1 MKTIFKLLSLVPRD
15 LLRLLLKLLIKI
27 GIVNKTTSYKLT
39 NINLKLAFKDKSN
52 QEITKLY
59 EESFI
64 ESVISL
70 FETIHIW
77 GSNKK
82 NSNNKI
88 FRIENNYL
96 MNINKNKNN
105 QHLIISIHNRSVDM
119 LLRWINLQIKTATI
133 YKKVKLNILENFVKK
148 NREVGMS
155 KMSQANMSGVRNLYK
170 SAKEGMSVCMAVD
183 QVPKRGLGEYVKFF
197 GIPAYTTTLMPSL
210 AAKLNQRV
218 IYANI
223 NTTNEDKISVKLTQ
237 SDESI
242 YDKSKYLLSMNNTIE
257 NIILENI
264 KDYSWEYKR
273 FRRPPEGSEDPYK
286 L

>member
-1 MKTIFKLLSLVPRD
+1 MKTIFKLLSLVPID
-15 LLRLLLKLLIKI
+15 LLRLLLKLLLKI
-27 GIVNKTTSYKLT
+27 GIVNKTTSYRLT

-52 QEITKLY
+52 QEITKLS

-70 FETIHIW
+70 FETFHTW

-105 QHLIISIHNRSVDM
+105 QLLIISIHNRSVDM

-155 KMSQANMSGVRNLYK
+155 KMNQANM
-170 SAKEGMSVCMAVD
+170 
-183 QVPKRGLGEYVKFF
+183 
-197 GIPAYTTTLMPSL
+197 
-210 AAKLNQRV
+210 
-218 IYANI
+218 
-223 NTTNEDKISVKLTQ
+223 
-237 SDESI
+237 
-242 YDKSKYLLSMNNTIE
+242 
-257 NIILENI
+257 
-264 KDYSWEYKR
+264 
-273 FRRPPEGSEDPYK
+273 
-286 L
+286 

>member
-52 QEITKLY
+52 QEITKLS

-70 FETIHIW
+70 FETFHIW

-96 MNINKNKNN
+96 MNINKNN
-105 QHLIISIHNRSVDM
+105 QLLIISIHNRSVDM

-257 NIILENI
+257 SIILENI

>member
-1 MKTIFKLLSLVPRD
+1 MIWYKLIIYIIIIYIEKNIYSVQPS
-15 LLRLLLKLLIKI
+15 
-27 GIVNKTTSYKLT
+27 NKLT

-52 QEITKLY
+52 QEITKLS

-70 FETIHIW
+70 FETFHIW

-105 QHLIISIHNRSVDM
+105 QLLIISIHNRSVDM

-183 QVPKRGLGEYVKFF
+183 QVPKRGLGEYVEFF

-273 FRRPPEGSEDPYK
+273 FRRPPEGCEDPYK

>member
-1 MKTIFKLLSLVPRD
+1 MKTIFKLLSLFPRD
-15 LLRLLLKLLIKI
+15 LLRLLLKLLLKI
-27 GIVNKTTSYKLT
+27 GIVNKTTPYKLT
-39 NINLKLAFKDKSN
+39 NINLKLAFKDKSKK
-52 QEITKLY
+52 EITKLS

-70 FETIHIW
+70 FETFHIW

-105 QHLIISIHNRSVDM
+105 QLLIISIHNRSVDM

-183 QVPKRGLGEYVKFF
+183 QVPKRGLGEYVEFF

-223 NTTNEDKISVKLTQ
+223 NATREDKISVKLTQ
-237 SDESI
+237 SDNSI

-273 FRRPPEGSEDPYK
+273 FRRPPEGCEDPYK

>member
-15 LLRLLLKLLIKI
+15 LLRLLLKLLLKI
-27 GIVNKTTSYKLT
+27 GIANKTTSYKLT
-39 NINLKLAFKDKSN
+39 NINLKIAFKDKSN
-52 QEITKLY
+52 KEITKLS

-70 FETIHIW
+70 FETFHIW

-105 QHLIISIHNRSVDM
+105 QLLIISIHNRSVDM

-155 KMSQANMSGVRNLYK
+155 KMNQANISGVRNLYK
-170 SAKEGMSVCMAVD
+170 SAKRGMSVCMAVD
-183 QVPKRGLGEYVKFF
+183 QVPKRGLGEYVEFF

-223 NTTNEDKISVKLTQ
+223 NTTIEDKISVKLTQ
-237 SDESI
+237 SGKSI
-242 YDKSKYLLSMNNTIE
+242 YDKSKYLLSMNSTIE
-257 NIILENI
+257 KIILENI

-273 FRRPPEGSEDPYK
+273 FRRPPDGCEDPYK
-286 L
+286 P

>member
-1 MKTIFKLLSLVPRD
+1 MKTIFKLLSFVPRD

-52 QEITKLY
+52 QEITKLS

-70 FETIHIW
+70 FETFHIW

-105 QHLIISIHNRSVDM
+105 QLLIISIHNRSVDM

-155 KMSQANMSGVRNLYK
+155 KMSQANMPGVRNLYK